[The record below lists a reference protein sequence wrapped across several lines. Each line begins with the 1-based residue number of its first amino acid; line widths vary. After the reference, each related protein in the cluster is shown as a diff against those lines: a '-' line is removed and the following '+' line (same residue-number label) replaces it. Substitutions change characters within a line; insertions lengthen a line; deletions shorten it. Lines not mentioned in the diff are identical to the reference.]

1 MSIAAKHFDPQLGID
16 IHMYAMPPCPLPT
29 PHIGLVLDPFDY
41 IPFIGSTIKVNGVH
55 RGTAGTGGLDIH
67 IPLGVWG
74 PPLAAPMGPQFDG
87 EEIFMGSRTVSADGE
102 PFSRLAMPVLDCNLA
117 GMINPFRVKKPKK
130 PLRAMSLPTGLNVAI
145 PTSVKVGGPPTV
157 SWTAMAFRAAFAGL
171 GKLRKTDFFRKKMD
185 AFAAWR
191 RGKWGHLP
199 SGTLKC
205 RILRAEPVD
214 IRDGSVS
221 VSHEDFS
228 IPGRLPLSWRRVYA
242 SRHAQRTGACGY
254 GWQTPADI
262 ALALSADGSA
272 WLSGPDEVA
281 FFPEL
286 PRRDGM
292 DAATLDF
299 VDCARLWRENGQWIV
314 RFKGGLQY
322 HFDATPAAGVAV
334 LPHERSLPIERIE
347 DRCGNHWRFERRDG
361 HLVRIVESGVD
372 GLQGRFIEVD
382 ARQGHI
388 DRLQLHDPASG
399 LNHLLVSYRY
409 ANGDLIAAVDP
420 LDAPRTFGYQ
430 QHYMVRHTDRVGLSF
445 YYAFDA
451 QWRVVHSWGDGGLYD
466 YHFDYDALLHETR
479 ITDSLGHVSLVKFD
493 ENRLPLCE
501 IDPLDGVTIFEYDDF
516 GRTVAVTD
524 PEGLR
529 TGFEYDERGN
539 LVVLVR
545 ADGTTLQQQFD
556 DNDQL
561 LAVTDPD
568 GNTWQQHYD
577 ARGLLIEQTD
587 PLQASTRYAYDAH
600 GLLQAQTNA
609 RGAVIG
615 VAYDRHGLVALVR
628 DPLGHESRFEHD
640 PLGRLLRQVDPL
652 GQPTTYTY
660 DVKGRLLAVLATD
673 GTGVRCEYDA
683 EDQLITYLDE
693 AGARTRLQYVG
704 IGQIGKR
711 LQADGQVV
719 EYRYDTEE
727 QLVAVINQRGETYT
741 LTRDPLGRIVEEVDY
756 WGQPRRYEYDAA
768 GRLTATLDP
777 LGQRIGFATDKMGR
791 ITAKTLPDIRQPGRQ
806 VKETFEYDKRG
817 QLIALRNPH
826 RYATRRFDPLGQLL
840 EELQDGFRVGYAY
853 DEVGNR
859 IQRQTGAGNTVAFAY
874 DLRDQLIEVGIND
887 EAPITLERDALGR
900 TTREQLS
907 AHVERRFE
915 YDARNL
921 LTAQTVLRDA
931 SPLFDTRYDY
941 DRTGN
946 LTRRQD
952 SAQGVDEYRYDAIG
966 RLLAHTDPKG
976 VLHPYY
982 NDPAGDRLRTEI
994 REVRMRKVAGGDE
1007 QAELLWTREGTY
1019 QGVHYVFDR
1028 AGDMVRKGSQGGGD
1042 ASDLELIWDANH
1054 RLAESRRGGKS
1065 THYGY
1070 DPLGRRVFKRNPDE
1084 TTWFFWDGDALLG
1097 EVKQANDAEDAAP
1110 VWVDNVASLIE
1121 VKRRQRRLGKLHEGV
1136 REYVYYPGSFVP
1148 LSLIAGDTAQAAEVK
1163 PVYQAAQDGGGTVSN
1178 GSATPSLPKME
1189 APEHVTRTSADDP
1202 KRKQH
1207 ANQENT
1213 TGLGSL
1219 GVTALGSGAAN
1230 RQKLVGEHQAGSPS
1244 IGLEQLGGIGL
1255 GQKVS
1260 TASIAS
1266 KTVHSTVLA
1275 QPDHGVREGS
1285 GSAELLNGRAV
1296 ENALIA
1302 GSSNTRE
1309 APTGGGV
1316 YYFHLM
1322 PNGCPERILSASG
1335 AIVWEGCVGAWGAVE
1350 STPASNTENNLRL
1363 QGQYFDCET
1372 GLHYN
1377 RNRYF
1382 DPGAGQFIGQDPLR
1396 LDAGEN
1402 LYEFAVNTNSW
1413 TDPLGLSCRT
1423 TRKLQS
1429 FVDQAVREITENP
1442 QMAKSLMS
1450 KGSYSHLE
1458 NATSLYSASF
1468 GKAVERRVAQLVQ
1481 GDKNLRNTIKH
1492 TGLARGANGQFIS
1505 SPDFTKNIGK
1515 PKVWDV
1521 TTNAGVPAHAARY
1534 GDEKVTYLVYDV
1546 VHGLNF

>member
-299 VDCARLWRENGQWIV
+299 VDGARLWRDNGQWIV

-334 LPHERSLPIERIE
+334 LPHERSMPIERIE

-556 DNDQL
+556 DSDQL

-609 RGAVIG
+609 RGAVTA
-615 VAYDRHGLVALVR
+615 VDYDRHGLVGLVR

-640 PLGRLLRQVDPL
+640 PLGRLQRQVDPL
-652 GQPTTYTY
+652 GQPTVYTY

-994 REVRMRKVAGGDE
+994 REVRMRKVAGGDD

-1019 QGVHYVFDR
+1019 HGVHYVFDR
-1028 AGDMVRKGSQGGGD
+1028 AGDMVRKGSPGGGD

-1148 LSLIAGDTAQAAEVK
+1148 FGVIETKATGQGQVSPMVEPIPEANEPIPEAKRPNAEDGACQASPVARPPGRKTRNVGEV
-1163 PVYQAAQDGGGTVSN
+1163 PNYGALGGV
-1178 GSATPSLPKME
+1178 
-1189 APEHVTRTSADDP
+1189 
-1202 KRKQH
+1202 
-1207 ANQENT
+1207 
-1213 TGLGSL
+1213 
-1219 GVTALGSGAAN
+1219 ALGSIHPPETKAGDGSKGDHSEPSTKPKSDRRACLATGV
-1230 RQKLVGEHQAGSPS
+1230 LLGTGSPQVKDDPLVNVVPPLNYPLS
-1244 IGLEQLGGIGL
+1244 RE
-1255 GQKVS
+1255 
-1260 TASIAS
+1260 
-1266 KTVHSTVLA
+1266 
-1275 QPDHGVREGS
+1275 DH
-1285 GSAELLNGRAV
+1285 AELQPGERSVEDSTQGR
-1296 ENALIA
+1296 LL
-1302 GSSNTRE
+1302 
-1309 APTGGGV
+1309 V
-1316 YYFHLM
+1316 YVND
-1322 PNGCPERILSASG
+1322 PNGCPWRLVDSNGDSKWVASLTP
-1335 AIVWEGCVGAWGAVE
+1335 WGAV
-1350 STPASNTENNLRL
+1350 NLITEKKVVNNVRL
-1363 QGQYFDCET
+1363 QGQYFDEET

-1377 RNRYF
+1377 RYRYY
-1382 DPGAGQFIGQDPLR
+1382 DESTGAFLGQDPSGLE
-1396 LDAGEN
+1396 AGEN
-1402 LYEFAVNTNSW
+1402 LYLFGPNAIGW
-1413 TDPLGLSCRT
+1413 ADPLGLDEFYALLASKDGWYPIMEWGKKNPVGYWYLKKGEVWKFGET
-1423 TRKLQS
+1423 KVPKTR
-1429 FVDQAVREITENP
+1429 
-1442 QMAKSLMS
+1442 
-1450 KGSYSHLE
+1450 
-1458 NATSLYSASF
+1458 YSAAWLRRNDLQYF
-1468 GKAVERRVAQLVQ
+1468 AIHRGTTKGFNRTVER
-1481 GDKNLRNTIKH
+1481 LRIS
-1492 TGLARGANGQFIS
+1492 GFITWKGFL
-1505 SPDFTKNIGK
+1505 PPGNKCR
-1515 PKVWDV
+1515 
-1521 TTNAGVPAHAARY
+1521 H
-1534 GDEKVTYLVYDV
+1534 
-1546 VHGLNF
+1546 

>member
-286 PRRDGM
+286 PRRDGV

-299 VDCARLWRENGQWIV
+299 VDGARLWRDNGQWIV

-545 ADGTTLQQQFD
+545 ADGSTLQQQFD

-609 RGAVIG
+609 RGAVTAVG
-615 VAYDRHGLVALVR
+615 YDRHGLVAVVR

-640 PLGRLLRQVDPL
+640 PLGRLQRQVDPL
-652 GQPTTYTY
+652 GQPTVYTY
-660 DVKGRLLAVLATD
+660 DAKGRLLAVLATD

-693 AGARTRLQYVG
+693 AGSRTRLQYVG

-741 LTRDPLGRIVEEVDY
+741 LARDPLGRIVEEVDY

-826 RYATRRFDPLGQLL
+826 RHATRRFDPLGQLL

-941 DRTGN
+941 DRAGN

-952 SAQGVDEYRYDAIG
+952 SAQGVDEYRYDAVG

-994 REVRMRKVAGGDE
+994 REVRMRKVAGGED

-1028 AGDMVRKGSQGGGD
+1028 AGDMVRKGSPGGGD

-1121 VKRRQRRLGKLHEGV
+1121 VKRRQRRLGKLHQGV
-1136 REYVYYPGSFVP
+1136 REYVYYPRSFVP
-1148 LSLIAGDTAQAAEVK
+1148 LALIEGPEMQSANTENKPDVDLRPSVHSGADSKLPPEDPYPQTRIAVALSDHQSKSVSANTVKRTIPIRATLAGEMGTLGSVSLGAENSK
-1163 PVYQAAQDGGGTVSN
+1163 PN
-1178 GSATPSLPKME
+1178 SATDPEAIATVKSAAAVSSLGSGQI
-1189 APEHVTRTSADDP
+1189 V
-1202 KRKQH
+1202 
-1207 ANQENT
+1207 
-1213 TGLGSL
+1213 LGSL
-1219 GVTALGSGAAN
+1219 GAEAGGGEPRAMNSSSDRALRQQGSHG
-1230 RQKLVGEHQAGSPS
+1230 GEP
-1244 IGLEQLGGIGL
+1244 
-1255 GQKVS
+1255 VPP
-1260 TASIAS
+1260 
-1266 KTVHSTVLA
+1266 VV
-1275 QPDHGVREGS
+1275 
-1285 GSAELLNGRAV
+1285 
-1296 ENALIA
+1296 
-1302 GSSNTRE
+1302 
-1309 APTGGGV
+1309 APTVQGTQHEVASLSADVCQKGTTNL
-1316 YYFHLM
+1316 YWYQCD
-1322 PNGCPERILSASG
+1322 PNGYPVRLLDINGNKVWSAKL
-1335 AIVWEGCVGAWGAVE
+1335 AAWGGAQVE
-1350 STPASNTENNLRL
+1350 VEEVRNPLRF
-1363 QGQYFDCET
+1363 QGQYADEES

-1377 RNRYF
+1377 RYRYYDSHTGSYTSADPISLAGGINVYGYARNPFRWF
-1382 DPGAGQFIGQDPLR
+1382 DA
-1396 LDAGEN
+1396 
-1402 LYEFAVNTNSW
+1402 
-1413 TDPLGLSCRT
+1413 LGLYVTKTLAEWLKDHPDILQEARDKFKDVPEWQGIDPDSSPVFYRPKSEVDAIRAKPGESGGHHPHGLALGGPEGQILT
-1423 TRKLQS
+1423 ITNETRK
-1429 FVDQAVREITENP
+1429 IKNP
-1442 QMAKSLMS
+1442 K
-1450 KGSYSHLE
+1450 H
-1458 NATSLYSASF
+1458 SA
-1468 GKAVERRVAQLVQ
+1468 A
-1481 GDKNLRNTIKH
+1481 
-1492 TGLARGANGQFIS
+1492 TGLQRRII
-1505 SPDFTKNIGK
+1505 NIIK
-1515 PKVWDV
+1515 
-1521 TTNAGVPAHAARY
+1521 AQCRS
-1534 GDEKVTYLVYDV
+1534 
-1546 VHGLNF
+1546 

>member
-205 RILRAEPVD
+205 KILRAEPVD

-299 VDCARLWRENGQWIV
+299 VDGARLWRENGQWNV

-556 DNDQL
+556 DSDQL

-609 RGAVIG
+609 RGAVTG
-615 VAYDRHGLVALVR
+615 VGYDRHGLVAVVR

-640 PLGRLLRQVDPL
+640 PLGRLQRQVDPL
-652 GQPTTYTY
+652 GQPTVYTY
-660 DVKGRLLAVLATD
+660 DAKGRLLAVLATD

-683 EDQLITYLDE
+683 EDQLVTYLDE

-777 LGQRIGFATDKMGR
+777 LGQRIRFATDKMGR

-826 RYATRRFDPLGQLL
+826 RHATRRFDPLGQLL

-907 AHVERRFE
+907 ANVERRFE

-994 REVRMRKVAGGDE
+994 REVRMRKVAGGDD

-1028 AGDMVRKGSQGGGD
+1028 AGDMVRKGSPGGGD

-1097 EVKQANDAEDAAP
+1097 EVKQANDAEEAAP

-1148 LSLIAGDTAQAAEVK
+1148 LSLIVGDNVALRQMAAPNQVLH
-1163 PVYQAAQDGGGTVSN
+1163 QGGRDSSD
-1178 GSATPSLPKME
+1178 SATDTLGDRQPAVPPARPSI
-1189 APEHVTRTSADDP
+1189 DDR
-1202 KRKQH
+1202 KRA
-1207 ANQENT
+1207 ANARQERRSGFG
-1213 TGLGSL
+1213 GLGATTLGMSAPSQREAASGDRARSL
-1219 GVTALGSGAAN
+1219 LGSG
-1230 RQKLVGEHQAGSPS
+1230 KLGA
-1244 IGLEQLGGIGL
+1244 LGL
-1255 GQKVS
+1255 GTMNKAVF
-1260 TASIAS
+1260 ASAPPPSSVELEISPDALAGYS
-1266 KTVHSTVLA
+1266 K
-1275 QPDHGVREGS
+1275 D
-1285 GSAELLNGRAV
+1285 
-1296 ENALIA
+1296 
-1302 GSSNTRE
+1302 
-1309 APTGGGV
+1309 GGV
-1316 YYFHLM
+1316 PDGQAPERGVPERTSLLAASQVGRGVHYFHLM
-1322 PNGCPERILSASG
+1322 PNGCPERILSTAGS
-1335 AIVWEGCVGAWGAVE
+1335 IVWEGRLGACGQVE
-1350 STPASNTENNLRL
+1350 TAFAPSIENNLRL
-1363 QGQYFDCET
+1363 QGQYFDSET
-1372 GLHYN
+1372 GLNYN
-1377 RNRYF
+1377 RNRYY
-1382 DPGAGQFIGQDPLR
+1382 DPQVGSYASKDPL
-1396 LDAGEN
+1396 GIFPSEN
-1402 LYEFAVNTNSW
+1402 IYDYAPNALGW
-1413 TDPLGLSCRT
+1413 IDPLGLARRGNQATQTHMDQVRDAFIRDNPSFDLVAGGRDAASGLDIPEEFIKPLTPGRKGGTYPDMTFIDRT
-1423 TRKLQS
+1423 SGRTVRVQT
-1429 FVDQAVREITENP
+1429 VDKGGFFGGMSRRE
-1442 QMAKSLMS
+1442 L
-1450 KGSYSHLE
+1450 
-1458 NATSLYSASF
+1458 
-1468 GKAVERRVAQLVQ
+1468 
-1481 GDKNLRNTIKH
+1481 
-1492 TGLARGANGQFIS
+1492 
-1505 SPDFTKNIGK
+1505 
-1515 PKVWDV
+1515 
-1521 TTNAGVPAHAARY
+1521 TNAGRLSNQRINDTILTVVKGAGLKP
-1534 GDEKVTYLVYDV
+1534 GSLDV
-1546 VHGLNF
+1546 SNIGAGIHCRT